1 MTTQNLDVN
10 GTYTIE
16 HNYGE
21 VQIQGLRN
29 ALNVFYILWQHYHK
43 TSSLSCYDMMQIE
56 ADLDRHGLHED
67 KCGYLSISV

>member
-29 ALNVFYILWQHYHK
+29 ALNVFSVLWTHYHE
-43 TSSLSCYDMMQIE
+43 TSSLSDYREGRIR
-56 ADLDRHGLHED
+56 ADLEKHGLHED
-67 KCGYLSISV
+67 DCGYLSIHV